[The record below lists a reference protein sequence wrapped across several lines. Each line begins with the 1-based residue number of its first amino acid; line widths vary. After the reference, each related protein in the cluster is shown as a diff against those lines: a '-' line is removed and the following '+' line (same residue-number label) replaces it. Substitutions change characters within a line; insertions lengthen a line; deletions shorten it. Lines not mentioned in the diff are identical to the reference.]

1 MDWYLQ
7 TRVVGWFQNL
17 SWRFWLQPQ
26 IINFWMAQLWVI
38 HKFWCQIWK
47 VGPID
52 WAGCQA
58 VIVDALN
65 CFKWFSVVS
74 SGFGWGWGWGFTGLG
89 TNHII
94 KFSSV
99 GMVYVEGGSK
109 TQNSTKAQNRGLSIL
124 WIAGSILRF
133 LGSVDLSIA
142 PRVLQTPLLTLGS
155 QNVASD
161 NIIARLQKKLKNQNQ
176 NRQPEIRSNVT
187 WWLIEMTKDAWS
199 VFEWLCVL
207 VCCVMRAWSCKN
219 MITYLH

>member
-26 IINFWMAQLWVI
+26 IINVWMAQLWVI
-38 HKFWCQIWK
+38 QKFWCQLWK

-65 CFKWFSVVS
+65 CFKWFS
-74 SGFGWGWGWGFTGLG
+74 
-89 TNHII
+89 
-94 KFSSV
+94 
-99 GMVYVEGGSK
+99 
-109 TQNSTKAQNRGLSIL
+109 
-124 WIAGSILRF
+124 
-133 LGSVDLSIA
+133 
-142 PRVLQTPLLTLGS
+142 
-155 QNVASD
+155 
-161 NIIARLQKKLKNQNQ
+161 KKLKNQNQ
-176 NRQPEIRSNVT
+176 IRQPEIRSNVT

-219 MITYLH
+219 MITYASSRGEHAPKFANNGAEFLKNSKNRLQPETL